1 MRIRFGPFAADLDT
15 RQLTRDGREVHLVP
29 KAFEL
34 LVTLARERP
43 KVLSKSALLERLWPD
58 TFVSEG
64 NLSNLIADIREAL
77 GDRASAPAF
86 VRTAHGYGYA
96 FCGDATTEPEE
107 HDGLTDRAPCWL
119 EWGTR
124 RFRLSI
130 GEHIIGRDPDAE
142 IRLDES
148 VVSRHHAR
156 LIVTEVRTLLE
167 DLGSKNGTLHA
178 GSPVTQPVELSDGEA
193 IRIGSLL
200 LTFHMRAASRSTV
213 TQAEGTT

>member
-1 MRIRFGPFAADLDT
+1 MRIRFGPFVADLDT

-77 GDRASAPAF
+77 GDRASAPTF

-96 FCGDATTEPEE
+96 FCGDATTEPEA
-107 HDGLTDRAPCWL
+107 HDGPTDRAPCWL

-148 VVSRHHAR
+148 MVSRHTRGSSSQRCAR
-156 LIVTEVRTLLE
+156 
-167 DLGSKNGTLHA
+167 GSKISAARMERFTL
-178 GSPVTQPVELSDGEA
+178 GPPSRCRSSSPTAMRSVSGRCYSPSTRARRRGQP
-193 IRIGSLL
+193 
-200 LTFHMRAASRSTV
+200 
-213 TQAEGTT
+213 

>member
-43 KVLSKSALLERLWPD
+43 KVLSKSALLERLWPE

-77 GDRASAPAF
+77 GDRASAPRW

-96 FCGDATTEPEE
+96 FCGDATTEPEA
-107 HDGLTDRAPCWL
+107 HDGPTDRAPCWL

-124 RFRLSI
+124 RFRLSV

-142 IRLDES
+142 IRLDDS
-148 VVSRHHAR
+148 MVSRHHAR
-156 LIVTEVRTLLE
+156 LIVTEARALLD

-178 GSPVTQPVELSDGEA
+178 GSQVTTSVELADGDA
-193 IRIGSLL
+193 IRIGSRL
-200 LTFHMRAASRSTV
+200 LTFHTRARSRSTV
-213 TQAEGTT
+213 TQAEGTR

>member
-15 RQLTRDGREVHLVP
+15 RQLTRDGHEVHLVP

-58 TFVSEG
+58 TYVSEG
-64 NLSNLIADIREAL
+64 NLSNLIADIRAAL
-77 GDRASAPAF
+77 GDRANAPAF

-96 FCGDATTEPEE
+96 FCGDATTE
-107 HDGLTDRAPCWL
+107 HDGPHKLSDRAPCWL
-119 EWGTR
+119 EWGRR
-124 RFRLSI
+124 RFRLAI

-148 VVSRHHAR
+148 MVSRHHAR
-156 LIVTEVRTLLE
+156 LTVSATRTLLE

-178 GSPVTQPVELSDGEA
+178 GSPVTLPVKLSDGDA
-193 IRIGSLL
+193 IRIGSVL
-200 LTFHMRAASRSTV
+200 LTFHTRAASRSTV
-213 TQAEGTT
+213 TQAEGTP

>member
-1 MRIRFGPFAADLDT
+1 VRIRFGPFAADLDT

-77 GDRASAPAF
+77 GDRASAPTF

-96 FCGDATTEPEE
+96 FCGDATTEPEG

-148 VVSRHHAR
+148 MVSRHHAR
-156 LIVTEVRTLLE
+156 LIVTEARALLD
-167 DLGSKNGTLHA
+167 DLGSKNGTLHS
-178 GSPVTQPVELSDGEA
+178 GSQVTTPVELADGDA
-193 IRIGSLL
+193 IRIGSRL
-200 LTFHMRAASRSTV
+200 LTFHTRARSRSTV
-213 TQAEGTT
+213 TQAEGTR

>member
-1 MRIRFGPFAADLDT
+1 VRIRFGPFAADLDT

-77 GDRASAPAF
+77 GDRASAPVF

-96 FCGDATTEPEE
+96 FCGDATTEPEGTTE
-107 HDGLTDRAPCWL
+107 PTDRAPCWL

-124 RFRLSI
+124 RFRLSV
-130 GEHIIGRDPDAE
+130 GQHIIGRDPDAE

-148 VVSRHHAR
+148 MVSRHHAR
-156 LIVTEVRTLLE
+156 LIVTDVRTLLE
-167 DLGSKNGTLHA
+167 DLGSKNGTLM
-178 GSPVTQPVELSDGEA
+178 PVILGHVPIELADGDA

-200 LTFHMRAASRSTV
+200 LTFHTRAASRSTV
-213 TQAEGTT
+213 TQAEGTP

>member
-1 MRIRFGPFAADLDT
+1 MRIRFGPFVADLDT

-77 GDRASAPAF
+77 GDRASAPTF

-96 FCGDATTEPEE
+96 FCGDATTEPEG

-148 VVSRHHAR
+148 MVSRHHAR
-156 LIVTEVRTLLE
+156 LIVTEARALLD
-167 DLGSKNGTLHA
+167 DLGSKNGTLHS
-178 GSPVTQPVELSDGEA
+178 GSQVTTPVELADGDA
-193 IRIGSLL
+193 IRIGSRL
-200 LTFHMRAASRSTV
+200 LTFHTRARSRSTV
-213 TQAEGTT
+213 TQAEGTR

>member
-34 LVTLARERP
+34 LVTLVRERP
-43 KVLSKSALLERLWPD
+43 KALSKSALLERLWPD

-64 NLSNLIADIREAL
+64 NLSNLIADIRQAL
-77 GDRASAPAF
+77 GDHASAPAF
-86 VRTAHGYGYA
+86 VRTSHGYGYA
-96 FCGDATTEPEE
+96 FCGDATTERQE
-107 HDGLTDRAPCWL
+107 HDGWTDRAPCWL

-148 VVSRHHAR
+148 MVSRHHAR
-156 LIVTEVRTLLE
+156 LVVSAAHTLLA

-178 GSPVTQPVELSDGEA
+178 GSPVTLPVALSDGDA
-193 IRIGSLL
+193 IRIGSVL
-200 LTFHMRAASRSTV
+200 LTFHTRGASRSTV
-213 TQAEGTT
+213 TQTEGTP

>member
-77 GDRASAPAF
+77 GDRASAPTF

-96 FCGDATTEPEE
+96 FCGDATTESEG
-107 HDGLTDRAPCWL
+107 HDGWTDRAPCWL

-148 VVSRHHAR
+148 MVSRHHAR
-156 LIVTEVRTLLE
+156 LIVTDVRTLLE

-178 GSPVTQPVELSDGEA
+178 GSPVTLPVELSDGDA
-193 IRIGSLL
+193 IRLGSLL
-200 LTFHMRAASRSTV
+200 LTFHTRAASRSTV
-213 TQAEGTT
+213 TQAEGTP

>member
-15 RQLTRDGREVHLVP
+15 RQLTRDGREIHLVP

-34 LVTLARERP
+34 LVTLVNARP
-43 KVLSKSALLERLWPD
+43 KVLSKSELQDRLWPD
-58 TFVSEG
+58 SYVSEG
-64 NLSNLIADIREAL
+64 NLSNLIADIRAAL
-77 GDRASAPAF
+77 GDRAGAPAF

-96 FCGDATTEPEE
+96 FCGDATTEPEAP
-107 HDGLTDRAPCWL
+107 DGPTDRAPCWL

-124 RFRLSI
+124 RFRLSV

-148 VVSRHHAR
+148 MVSRHHAR
-156 LIVTEVRTLLE
+156 LIVTEARTLLE

-178 GSPVTQPVELSDGEA
+178 GSQVTTPVELADGDA
-193 IRIGSLL
+193 IRIGSRL
-200 LTFHMRAASRSTV
+200 LTFHTRAASRSTV
-213 TQAEGTT
+213 TQAEGTP